1 MSVAGSN
8 GNSVAATTGSKEA
21 PRGFSFENLM
31 NAGNAPI
38 IPPKNVKVI
47 PAPASANV
55 ALSGRP
61 VSSANVPAAFGAGGG
76 FANIINAPAA
86 AVAPAAA
93 AAAVPAAP
101 SANVGVVQINGT
113 RYYFTDD
120 ELTSGE
126 TVLYQY
132 DNGILTPVGIYNR
145 LKRRE
150 QEARRAAGIRTN
162 SSANIRP
169 LERGGRRIRI
179 RKTKKQRARKGRKS
193 RRN

>member
-1 MSVAGSN
+1 M
-8 GNSVAATTGSKEA
+8 SVAATTGSEEA
-21 PRGFSFENLM
+21 PRGFSFKNLM
-31 NAGNAPI
+31 KAGNAPI

-47 PAPASANV
+47 PAPA

-61 VSSANVPAAFGAGGG
+61 VSSASAHAAYGAGGG

-86 AVAPAAA
+86 AAVAPAAAAVAPAAA
-93 AAAVPAAP
+93 AAVAMP
-101 SANVGVVQINGT
+101 NRVGIPIGNRAYTFDPPLKNG
-113 RYYFTDD
+113 
-120 ELTSGE
+120 
-126 TVLYQY
+126 TVLYE
-132 DNGILTPVGIYNR
+132 NGVAVGRYYRLTQEEQ
-145 LKRRE
+145 RR
-150 QEARRAAGIRTN
+150 RRAAGIRTN